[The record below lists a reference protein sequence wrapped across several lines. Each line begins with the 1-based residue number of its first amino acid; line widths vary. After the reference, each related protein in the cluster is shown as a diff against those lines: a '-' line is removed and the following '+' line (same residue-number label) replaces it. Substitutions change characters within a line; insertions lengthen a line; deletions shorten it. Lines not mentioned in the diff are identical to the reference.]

1 MSRSRSLTAA
11 LMTMLLIFVGSSA
24 LGASSPSVDLDWYG
38 YVKLDAAYDQNLTS
52 HGNFAMWVQ
61 PQSLDSDDEQFNMT
75 HKQTRF
81 GVSLAGNG
89 YENVKIGGNLEFDFY
104 GGGGAENKAALL
116 LRHAYLSVGFGNWQ
130 LVAGQYWDLISPL
143 NPSTLNY
150 PVLWGCGNTGYRRPQ
165 IRLSY
170 NAPAGD
176 KTNVTVAT
184 GFFRTIGDDLTPTF
198 VLATEASDGSDDGTD
213 AGIPTVQGLLDVQHQ
228 FGSGA
233 KLRTGVSGMWGQLKA
248 EGTLGSNETYE
259 TQGVVGHFSLSFPS
273 GFGLLG
279 EYFTGTNFGGYFGGI
294 ANANTVDGVNS
305 SGGWASAWIKP
316 HAKVSLASGFGVD
329 EPEAADLANG
339 NRMRNQCV
347 FGNVTY
353 SPVPMFTVGFEVSQ
367 WETEYKGGETTDA
380 LRAQTS
386 FMLNF

>member
-1 MSRSRSLTAA
+1 MSRSRIYFPA
-11 LMTMLLIFVGSSA
+11 LATLLLIFLAHSA
-24 LGASSPSVDLDWYG
+24 YGATSPNIDLDWYG

-61 PQSLDSDDEQFNMT
+61 PQSQDADDEQFNMT

-81 GVSLAGNG
+81 GVALSGKG
-89 YENVKIGGNLEFDFY
+89 YENVKLGGNIEFDFY
-104 GGGGAENKAALL
+104 GSGGAENKAALL

-150 PVLWGCGNTGYRRPQ
+150 PVLWGCGNIGYRRPQ
-165 IRLSY
+165 VRLTY

-176 KTNVTVAT
+176 KTKVTVAT

-198 VLATEASDGSDDGTD
+198 ALATEVADGSDDGTD
-213 AGIPTVQGLLDVQHQ
+213 AGVPTVQGLFEVQHQ
-228 FGSGA
+228 LAAGT
-233 KLRTGVSGMWGQLKA
+233 KLRAGVSGMWGKLKA

-273 GFGLLG
+273 GFGFLG
-279 EYFTGTNFGGYFGGI
+279 EYYSGANLEGYFGGI
-294 ANANTVDGVNS
+294 ANKNTINGVNT
-305 SGGWASAWIKP
+305 SGGWVSAWFKP
-316 HAKVSLASGFGVD
+316 HPKVALATGFGFDDPD
-329 EPEAADLANG
+329 EADLPDG
-339 NRMRNQCV
+339 SRIHNQCV
-347 FGNVTY
+347 FGNITY
-353 SPVPMFTVGFEVSQ
+353 SPVSLFKVGFEVSQ
-367 WETEYKGGETTDA
+367 WETEYQGGQTASA

-386 FMLNF
+386 FILNF